1 MQPLRCRRTAEP
13 SQKLLAAQD
22 ECLKHP
28 RKAGLFAG
36 SCACAMYLDCV
47 KNCLWVANLG
57 DSRAVLGNVDACGWV
72 ETVELTVDH
81 SAGTGAERHRVK
93 EEHPHDAAVVSEVW
107 DEFLE
112 VYVYLVKCAPAPSSR
127 RLLPAFVPLA
137 ILTSALANVQEHL
150 HVYEVHR

>member
-1 MQPLRCRRTAEP
+1 
-13 SQKLLAAQD
+13 
-22 ECLKHP
+22 
-28 RKAGLFAG
+28 
-36 SCACAMYLDCV
+36 MYLDCV

-150 HVYEVHR
+150 HVHEVHR